1 MKRKELEKLP
11 VLLATT
17 AMRKQAENEPMEQS
31 GWFKKGWQYVHN
43 YYARCKQFGGILK
56 VALYSTEALT
66 AGGRKPLYELFLDY
80 DAQDF
85 LTYSFEGKKWRT
97 AMLYN
102 LSWYG
107 YGYYRTWI
115 SARDAAAICR
125 YLHSEKDA
133 FAAIW
138 EFQNN
143 IREQQ
148 LFARHKKQTDP
159 WDAAMALVP
168 PLPKD
173 WERWVSKVGVM
184 QNYMFYQYRR
194 GGAKTG
200 YCSYCDREVPIR
212 KPKHNA
218 MFRCPR
224 CRKQVQFKSLGKM
237 GWVQTE
243 LNFVYLIQPY
253 PGGFVIREF
262 WAKRGYNKS
271 CYQNNT
277 ADYCE
282 IRRSIFDADR
292 NPKTA
297 YNWGWYKRRTT
308 RWIEGHNCST
318 GYTPDESG
326 RVYGKTIPRLAKT
339 SLRWTGLP
347 ELISA
352 GKKNDPEKYL
362 AVLKSV
368 PALEQLSKARLFRLA
383 QECTQSSYWFEKLLQ
398 KKSSKNG
405 LASILSINHAELT
418 RLRKMDGGQAFL
430 EWLQHEKQTGMR
442 IANHAIQWF
451 CQEEIKPEQLDFITN
466 RMHFGQIQHYLC
478 RQIRETGMDSRE
490 LLGLWRDYLSM
501 AARFGYDLSDPII
514 HRVRKLRQ
522 RHDELAVRCKEQ
534 ALTLRAGEILRAF
547 PHVEQNLEHIRKMY
561 AFSEDVFQLQIPKT
575 IEDILLE
582 GRKLCHCIANSDV
595 YWERMERR
603 ESYLLFLRKTEAP
616 DTPYY
621 TVEAEPDGTVRQVR
635 TQFNRQKDDIDAVRS
650 FLKRWQKQLAK
661 RLTQEETQLA
671 ASSRD
676 LRIKELVQLRND
688 QVTIHTGELAGRLL
702 VDVLTEDLMEA
713 A

>member
-11 VLLATT
+11 VLPATA
-17 AMRKQAENEPMEQS
+17 AMRKQAENEPMEQA
-31 GWFKKGWQYVHN
+31 GYFQKEWRYVHN
-43 YYARCKQFGGILK
+43 YYARCKQFDGILK
-56 VALYSTEALT
+56 VAIYMTEALA
-66 AGGRKPLYELFLDY
+66 AGGRKPLYELFFDY

-85 LTYSFEGKKWRT
+85 LTYSFKEKKWSV
-97 AMLYN
+97 AMLHN
-102 LSWYG
+102 LSWRG
-107 YGYYRTWI
+107 NGFYRVQI
-115 SARDAAAICR
+115 SKRDAAAICR
-125 YLHSEKDA
+125 YFHSGEDA
-133 FAAIW
+133 IEAIRA
-138 EFQNN
+138 FQNN
-143 IREQQ
+143 IREKQ
-148 LFARHKKQTDP
+148 LLARHKKQTDP

-173 WERWVSKVGVM
+173 WDRWVSKVGVM

-237 GWVQTE
+237 GWVHNNE
-243 LNFVYLIQPY
+243 SIVYLMQPY

-262 WAKRGYNKS
+262 WAKRFYSNTR
-271 CYQNNT
+271 YQNVKSN
-277 ADYCE
+277 YHE

-292 NPKTA
+292 NPRNA
-297 YNWGWYKRRTT
+297 YYWGLYKQRTT
-308 RWIEGHNCST
+308 RWIEGCNCT
-318 GYTPDESG
+318 AGYCSDESG
-326 RVYGKTIPRLAKT
+326 RVYGRTIPWFAKT

-352 GKKNDPEKYL
+352 GKKIDPEKYL

-368 PALEQLSKARLFRLA
+368 PALEQLSKAGLFRLA
-383 QECTQSSYWFEKLLQ
+383 QECTQSAYWFEKSLQ
-398 KKSSKNG
+398 KESSQKG
-405 LASILSINHAELT
+405 LAPMLGISHAELL
-418 RLRKMDGGQAFL
+418 RLRKMNGGQSFL
-430 EWLQHEKQTGMR
+430 EWLQYEKQTRTR
-442 IANHAIQWF
+442 IADHAIQWL
-451 CQEEIKPEQLDFITN
+451 CQERIKPEQLDFITD
-466 RMHFGQIQHYLC
+466 RMHVGQIQHYLG
-478 RQIRETGMDSRE
+478 RQMRETGMSSRE
-490 LLGLWRDYLSM
+490 LLGLWWDYLSM
-501 AARFGYDLSDPII
+501 ASRFGYDLSDPIVY
-514 HRVRKLRQ
+514 RVRKLRQ
-522 RHDELAVRCKEQ
+522 RHDELAARCKEQ
-534 ALTLRAGEILRAF
+534 ALTLQAGEILRAF
-547 PHVEQNLEHIRKMY
+547 PHVEQNLDHIRKMY
-561 AFSEDVFQLQIPKT
+561 AFSEDTFQLQVPKT

-582 GRKLCHCIANSDV
+582 GRNLRHCIANSDV

-603 ESYLLFLRKTEAP
+603 ESYLLFLRKTGEP

-635 TQFNRQKDDIDAVRS
+635 TQFNRQMDDIDAVRS

-661 RLTQEETQLA
+661 QLTQEETQLA